1 MTEDVTA
8 FADRTTRETL
18 FHQQRRF
25 HRRLLIMASVLFL
38 VSTGIQVGA
47 VVIAIRGINQ
57 EASDVHDHRIRNE
70 QLHEA
75 VCNRQEDIAKALGTT
90 LSYPCPPAVV
100 LNEGAHK

>member
-18 FHQQRRF
+18 FHQQRKF
-25 HRRLLIMASVLFL
+25 HHRLLAMASVLFL

-47 VVIAIRGINQ
+47 VVLAIRGIEQ
-57 EASDVHDHRIRNE
+57 EAQDVHDHRIRNE

-75 VCNRQEDIAKALGTT
+75 VCERQEEIGKALGIT
-90 LSYPCPPAVV
+90 LSHPCPPAIV